1 MMLKQRQTLAR
12 MRILELQTAIQE
24 SIDKICEREKYEVT
38 YAEINSALLKVIS
51 SNNWHELRTLWEVGD
66 DEMTDEQSRRS

>member
-1 MMLKQRQTLAR
+1 MMLNERQTLAR